1 MVGTILWSMDGERE
15 RELLFHGLNIL
26 FFLTISFQLLHSE
39 TSEGGWDR
47 SLDTHQHNYHD
58 LTCLNLFC
66 LCKGKEEEMQV

>member
-15 RELLFHGLNIL
+15 KAFVSWVEYP
-26 FFLTISFQLLHSE
+26 FFKTMSFQLLHSE

-66 LCKGKEEEMQV
+66 L